1 MFRSDNKLIMKVTVA
16 SVSDTG
22 VFSFDVSEDLEI
34 ENFKVLLVYL
44 MTDLLL
50 PIVFLSFLTLSLGRN
65 LALK

>member
-34 ENFKVLLVYL
+34 ENFKVLIY
-44 MTDLLL
+44 
-50 PIVFLSFLTLSLGRN
+50 TLSHDCYL
-65 LALK
+65 L